1 MERPSR
7 GLLIFF
13 SSWVELQ
20 IPAQKSLSRT
30 ALCFSPAAFSKF
42 CCLSHMPS
50 RLNVKVDEGSRL
62 HSGLIEAAIGDWVH
76 HPSRNG
82 QKTVQWRFLR
92 NFAPIQGEF

>member
-1 MERPSR
+1 
-7 GLLIFF
+7 
-13 SSWVELQ
+13 
-20 IPAQKSLSRT
+20 
-30 ALCFSPAAFSKF
+30 
-42 CCLSHMPS
+42 MPS